1 MESIFKQAESIQKDI
16 VNYRRYLHENAETG
30 FSMEKSVSFITKTL
44 KTLGYNPKPCGK
56 AGVQACVGKE
66 GKTFLLRADIDGLPI
81 REQTGLPFACTN
93 GNMHACGHDMHA
105 AMLLGAAR
113 ILKANEGKL
122 CGRVKLLFQPA
133 EEILQG
139 AKDCIDGGVLLG
151 PKVDASM
158 TLHVLTGL
166 ELPTGSV
173 IVSSKGVSA
182 PAADYFSVSIKGKGC
197 HGSTPWKGVDAL
209 SVAAYTLLALHQLSA
224 REIALATPA
233 VLTVGKIEGGKA
245 GNAIAEDA
253 VLQGTLRCFDEDL
266 RAFIKKRIVKI
277 AEGVAKSFQARAKV
291 SFEGGCPT
299 LINDGDLSAFIKGEL
314 EKLFKNDKV
323 LFSAELQGN
332 KEGGSEDFA
341 YFSHE
346 VPSVAVA
353 ICAGEPS
360 KGYQY
365 PLHNPKT
372 AFDESVLFKGAAV
385 YAASAMEWLRRGQV
399 RDEK

>member
-1 MESIFKQAESIQKDI
+1 MESIFKQAESIQEDI

-30 FSMEKSVSFITKTL
+30 FSMEKSVSFISQRL
-44 KTLGYNPKPCGK
+44 KEFGYSPKPCGK
-56 AGVQACVGKE
+56 AGVQVCVGKG
-66 GKTFLLRADIDGLPI
+66 GKVFLLRADIDGLPL
-81 REQTGLPFACTN
+81 REKTGFPFACTN

-113 ILKANEGKL
+113 ILKENEAKL

-139 AKDCIDGGVLLG
+139 AKDCIEGGVLQN
-151 PKVDASM
+151 PKVDAAM

-173 IVSSKGVSA
+173 VVSSKGVSA

-209 SVAAYTLLALHQLSA
+209 SVAAYTLLALHQLPA
-224 REIALATPA
+224 REIALATPS
-233 VLTVGKIEGGKA
+233 VLTVGKLEGGKA
-245 GNAIAEDA
+245 GNVIAEEA
-253 VLQGTLRCFDEDL
+253 VLQGTLRSFDEET
-266 RAFIKKRIVKI
+266 RARIKKRIQEL
-277 AEGVAKSFQARAKV
+277 ANSTAKAFHARAKI

-299 LINDGDLSAFIKGEL
+299 LINDRELSVFVKESL
-314 EKLFKNDKV
+314 QKLFKEDV
-323 LFSAELQGN
+323 FSSEDLKGN

-341 YFSHE
+341 YISQE
-346 VPSVAVA
+346 VPSVALA
-353 ICAGEPS
+353 LCAGAPS
-360 KGYQY
+360 KGYRY

-372 AFDESVLFKGAAV
+372 IFDESVLYKGAAI
-385 YAASAMEWLRRGQV
+385 YAHAAIEWLKEGAGTR
-399 RDEK
+399 